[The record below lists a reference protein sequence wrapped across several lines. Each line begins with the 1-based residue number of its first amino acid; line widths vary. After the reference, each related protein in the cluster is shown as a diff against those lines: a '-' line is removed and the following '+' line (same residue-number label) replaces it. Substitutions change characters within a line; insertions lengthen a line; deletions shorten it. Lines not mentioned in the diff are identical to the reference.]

1 MQDAD
6 DEASIWTTNHT
17 IHNLS
22 QGLAKVLKNGQL
34 RA

>member
-1 MQDAD
+1 MQDAG
-6 DEASIWTTNHT
+6 DEPSIWTTNHT

-34 RA
+34 RS

>member
-1 MQDAD
+1 MQDAG
-6 DEASIWTTNHT
+6 DEPRSWTTNHT

-22 QGLAKVLKNGQL
+22 QSLANVLKNGQL